1 VTASEFAFLSLGLLL
16 GVLSGAALVEVVRSR
31 PPSPRQIRLTV
42 TPDSV
47 PRRRAATLAEDAFI
61 LPGPEPAHGGP
72 GDRRNLERETDED
85 LPPRTLVPSLLG
97 PAGAGDLT
105 SNLPPSR
112 LANGSGGGPGGQVAR
127 PPGMSISAA
136 VGAIAVPIHREADST
151 LAALRNAAAQVAERA
166 IRDQRMTAAAI
177 LDRPTA
183 KAGRVNEAMPS
194 AEGPAAARADDPG
207 GAGGATTPM
216 PPGAAAPTT
225 GGDDRCAD
233 VARVAEERCN
243 VATLAKSQAEA
254 AQEALRAAQRAYDD
268 HLTRAEKAG
277 VAADPRAIRVAK
289 EAAQHAFREARGG
302 ASTPESVEAAARDW
316 LTEINRINKAARDA
330 TAIIQREHEEATAL
344 VNRLERLTVEA
355 DAARIGAESA
365 AAACLAARQA
375 VADCQEAAAAD
386 RSTRQWPVAPSG
398 EGTGDPSWGDES
410 ELEAA
415 FTATGAGEPAIL
427 KLLRGDRATLGRLV
441 AQLAGDDP
449 AERRRWQLALAGLVD
464 AIVARSIEAAT
475 LTFPEEHPFWGMFTR
490 SQSRDVVGALSSL
503 GFRFDGLGGWAD
515 ERVPTQRDLSLAVG
529 YAGIDPMR
537 VRPWPTEEELA
548 QLFTGVAVAADE
560 YLADAAGGL
569 TLGELVSLLGRRADG
584 LAELWNEWGRVR
596 PALLAGG

>member
-31 PPSPRQIRLTV
+31 PPSPREIRLTV

-47 PRRRAATLAEDAFI
+47 PRRRASTLAEDAFI

-72 GDRRNLERETDED
+72 GDRRLAAPAAADG
-85 LPPRTLVPSLLG
+85 PPGRTLVRSPLG
-97 PAGAGDLT
+97 PAGAGDPASSLAA
-105 SNLPPSR
+105 SRIAALPARRP
-112 LANGSGGGPGGQVAR
+112 GGGTTHGPA
-127 PPGMSISAA
+127 PSIGAA
-136 VGAIAVPIHREADST
+136 VGAIAVPIHRETDWT

-177 LDRPTA
+177 LDP
-183 KAGRVNEAMPS
+183 PS
-194 AEGPAAARADDPG
+194 AAPGPGTERNGATERPGARADERAGTSTPG
-207 GAGGATTPM
+207 AAT
-216 PPGAAAPTT
+216 PPGAAAPAA
-225 GGDDRCAD
+225 GGDDQCAD

-268 HLTRAEKAG
+268 HLTRAEQAS

-289 EAAQHAFREARGG
+289 EAAQHAFREARAG
-302 ASTPESVEAAARDW
+302 ANTPEAVEAAARDW

-330 TAIIQREHEEATAL
+330 TVVIQREHEEATAL
-344 VNRLERLTVEA
+344 VNRIERLTVDA
-355 DAARIGAESA
+355 DAARIGAESS

-386 RSTRQWPVAPSG
+386 RSARKWPIAPSG
-398 EGTGDPSWGDES
+398 EPANAPSWGDES

-441 AQLAGDDP
+441 GQLAGDDP
-449 AERRRWQLALAGLVD
+449 AERRRWQLALASLVD

-490 SQSRDVVGALSSL
+490 SQSRDIVGALASL
-503 GFRFDGLGGWAD
+503 GFRFDGLGSWAD

-529 YAGIDPMR
+529 YAGLDPMR
-537 VRPWPTEEELA
+537 VRPWPTEQELGE
-548 QLFTGVAVAADE
+548 LFSGVAVAADE
-560 YLADAAGGL
+560 YLADAAGGM